1 MAALQDDAT
10 LDFDDQND
18 VQIQFIDEED
28 FPLANF
34 TEHQASDQEF
44 YSDESELSSEDSS
57 EDEEEN
63 SENEVGFDEEEWS
76 REVKR
81 RIDIDFSEETGI
93 NVNARNLKSCLD
105 FFDLFFTQE
114 VWHLL
119 VSQTNL
125 YAEQKI
131 GPTESSV
138 WYPVTESEMK
148 AWISIYLNM
157 GLITKPN
164 INCYWSTHPVLSTP
178 FFPSV
183 MSRTRFLQILRYL
196 HFADNSCAPP
206 HDSADYNKL
215 YKIQPFLDLVIARFQ
230 EVYTP
235 ERQLAIDETL
245 IKFKGKIHFR
255 QFIPIKPGRFG
266 IKAFTLA
273 ESSSGY
279 VLNSKIYTG
288 KENNE
293 VQRDL

>member
-1 MAALQDDAT
+1 L
-10 LDFDDQND
+10 N
-18 VQIQFIDEED
+18 
-28 FPLANF
+28 
-34 TEHQASDQEF
+34 
-44 YSDESELSSEDSS
+44 
-57 EDEEEN
+57 
-63 SENEVGFDEEEWS
+63 
-76 REVKR
+76 
-81 RIDIDFSEETGI
+81 
-93 NVNARNLKSCLD
+93 
-105 FFDLFFTQE
+105 
-114 VWHLL
+114 
-119 VSQTNL
+119 
-125 YAEQKI
+125 AEQKR
-131 GPTESSV
+131 GLTESSV
-138 WYPVTESEMK
+138 PHPVTESEMK
-148 AWISIYLNM
+148 AWISISLNM

-164 INCYWSTHPVLSTP
+164 INCHWSTHPVLSTP

-183 MSRTRFLQILRYL
+183 MSRTRFLQILCYL

-255 QFIPIKPGRFG
+255 QFIPIRPGRFG

-293 VQRDL
+293 IQGD